1 MTAPQPSLRVILCAP
16 EASASDSGP
25 QSCASYSSVVA
36 ASSNL
41 ETGTVDT
48 ASEDFTSSVVCRHD
62 SQEPQPRSYSKLTF
76 HLSLSKPA
84 VLNLVAGLFA
94 DHPDLIEGFGVFL
107 PPPQEPP
114 RGYFNRALP
123 SRPLYR
129 PQNATADNDDD
140 GASKTTAVPSD
151 NIRPNS
157 PDEIRG
163 RKLWKRRPRSPEE
176 DEESDAGS
184 VEVERDGWGRPLWR
198 NPDGSR

>member
-1 MTAPQPSLRVILCAP
+1 MTAPQTSLRVILCAS
-16 EASASDSGP
+16 EASASDSDLKAAPHIFPWWLHLATLKQERLILRAKTLLHQWCAVTTLKSLSLGP
-25 QSCASYSSVVA
+25 
-36 ASSNL
+36 
-41 ETGTVDT
+41 
-48 ASEDFTSSVVCRHD
+48 H
-62 SQEPQPRSYSKLTF
+62 SKLTF

-84 VLNLVAGLFA
+84 VLNRVAGLFA

-114 RGYFNRALP
+114 RGYLNRALP

-129 PQNATADNDDD
+129 PQNASADNDDD
-140 GASKTTAVPSD
+140 GASKTTAVLSD

-157 PDEIRG
+157 PDEIGG

-176 DEESDAGS
+176 DEEYDAGS